1 MHILEIDSKGKVAE
15 RDLFRKEIADEFNT
29 HSRDLRSVFSFKQLA
44 TITPRK
50 QGIIVN
56 IHEIKMIIGADK
68 AMIFDIHSPELSKK
82 LLEVLAEKIAAAEH
96 GSYFPFLVLETLLF
110 FVYQKLAQAHEEMEK
125 TSHRL
130 FRKLKNELQDESL
143 EALLTLKKRLN
154 KLEIAVEEIEESVTE
169 TLKDEED
176 MKALSF
182 NDESEERDDEIESIM
197 EHAWERYE
205 DLNHRIGEL
214 SDNIDDTQEIIM
226 LKMSNRR
233 NTIIKFDLF
242 ISLITAVLSGM
253 AVVVGLFGMNLKNHL
268 ESHPNA
274 FLIVFVLMTV
284 ISLIITVTLSVFLRK
299 RKVW

>member
-1 MHILEIDSKGKVAE
+1 MHILEIDSKGKTTE

-29 HSRDLRSVFSFKQLA
+29 HPRDLRSVFSFKQLA

-56 IHEIKMIIGADK
+56 IHEIKVVIGAEK
-68 AMIFDIHSPELSKK
+68 VMIFDIHSPEMSRK
-82 LLEVLAEKIAAAEH
+82 LVEVLAEKIEAAEKN
-96 GSYFPFLVLETLLF
+96 SYFPFLVLETLLF
-110 FVYQKLAQAHEEMEK
+110 FVYQKLAQSQDEMEK
-125 TSHRL
+125 TTHRL
-130 FRKLKNELQDESL
+130 FRKLKHELQDESL

-154 KLEIAVEEIEESVTE
+154 KLGIAVQEIEESITE

-176 MKALSF
+176 LDALSF
-182 NDESEERDDEIESIM
+182 NDESEDRDEEVESIL

-205 DLNHRIGEL
+205 DLNHRVDEL

-233 NTIIKFDLF
+233 NTIIRFDLF

-253 AVVVGLFGMNLKNHL
+253 AVVVGLFGMNLVNHF
-268 ESHPNA
+268 EKGPNA
-274 FLIVFVLMTV
+274 FIVVLVLMV
-284 ISLIITVTLSVFLRK
+284 AISLIITIVLSVFLRK